1 MGYLNL
7 SFDTNTVVDNNILM
21 LCTNELKSLFFLRL
35 GNSQR
40 IKKLGKNKGGLA
52 RDLLSSFFFR
62 RKTVQQKLLG
72 FGKSSVNTGKDT
84 LGGVCCSGN
93 GFNAFGAV
101 LLNDFRDHVVDRGLN
116 DHVGF
121 SVFEDLNIGNLA
133 AFDNDGNIDLTV
145 VTIALT
151 FVCAVFV
158 GSRSSGHQAEAGEQE
173 NEFFHRI

>member
-1 MGYLNL
+1 
-7 SFDTNTVVDNNILM
+7 M
-21 LCTNELKSLFFLRL
+21 LCTNELKSFFLRL

-62 RKTVQQKLLG
+62 RKTVQQKLLS

-101 LLNDFRDHVVDRGLN
+101 LLNDFR

-158 GSRSSGHQAEAGEQE
+158 GSRSGGHQAEAGEQE